1 MSGEGSETTG
11 GSISSQLAYLVPSFD
26 PSKDDVQI
34 YQQKVQLVLSVWPAA
49 KVSELITRLILNT
62 SGSAFAKLQLHQTE
76 LCVND
81 AKGVKRLIEILGGHW
96 GRTGLE
102 KRYSDAEKA
111 IYQCNQQQD
120 ESHDSYL
127 ARADILWTKL
137 RTQDL
142 KLEDLQAYVTLRGAM
157 LTNDDKKR
165 VIIESDNSLEGKL
178 TVTKVQDSIRML
190 GTSFFQEM
198 TGQGK
203 KSLKTKVYDSVNMSL
218 DVSENSTDADEY
230 ANVASHDE
238 WTEEDFTEVLAQEGD
253 DDAVY
258 VMDFETAAADV
269 LQGDEELASAYTTY
283 VDARRKLS
291 EKFRARG
298 FWPVGKGKKGF
309 SKGKFKS
316 KTGWNGSRK
325 SLQQRILESNCRICG
340 KKGHW
345 KSECPQRSQSNSS
358 GSSSVPVTLSLGE
371 NSIDAE
377 DVMPME
383 FMNLPEIPEEPSKDP
398 SSGVSD
404 VFVQT
409 VFSEVQHVIISP

>member
-157 LTNDDKKR
+157 LTNEIGRASCRER
-165 VIIESDNSLEGKL
+165 V
-178 TVTKVQDSIRML
+178 
-190 GTSFFQEM
+190 
-198 TGQGK
+198 
-203 KSLKTKVYDSVNMSL
+203 
-218 DVSENSTDADEY
+218 
-230 ANVASHDE
+230 
-238 WTEEDFTEVLAQEGD
+238 
-253 DDAVY
+253 
-258 VMDFETAAADV
+258 
-269 LQGDEELASAYTTY
+269 
-283 VDARRKLS
+283 
-291 EKFRARG
+291 
-298 FWPVGKGKKGF
+298 
-309 SKGKFKS
+309 
-316 KTGWNGSRK
+316 
-325 SLQQRILESNCRICG
+325 
-340 KKGHW
+340 
-345 KSECPQRSQSNSS
+345 
-358 GSSSVPVTLSLGE
+358 
-371 NSIDAE
+371 
-377 DVMPME
+377 
-383 FMNLPEIPEEPSKDP
+383 
-398 SSGVSD
+398 
-404 VFVQT
+404 
-409 VFSEVQHVIISP
+409 